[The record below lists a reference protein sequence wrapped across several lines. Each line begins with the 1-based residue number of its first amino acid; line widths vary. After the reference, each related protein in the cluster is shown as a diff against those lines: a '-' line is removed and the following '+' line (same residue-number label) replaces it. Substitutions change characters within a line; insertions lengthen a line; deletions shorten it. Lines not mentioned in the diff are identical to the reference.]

1 MLRFADKTVFISG
14 GSRGIGK
21 AIALRLAQAGANI
34 VITGKSE
41 TPHPKL
47 PGTIYSAAADIEAA
61 GGQALAVPC
70 DIRFEEQVE
79 AAVAAAVNRFG
90 GIDILLNN
98 ASAVNLTQ
106 TLDTPLK
113 RFDLMMNVNLRGTF
127 LCSQACLPH
136 LLKAEN
142 PHILT
147 LSPPLDMRAKWFAEK
162 LPYTI
167 SKYGMSLVMHGIA
180 EEFRSRGV
188 AANTLWPRSA
198 IATDALKMIP
208 YVNVERC
215 RVPEIVADAAYLI
228 LSKPSRECTGNFFI
242 DEDVLA
248 EAGITNLD
256 RYAVIPG
263 TVDFA
268 PDFFIDEVPR
278 AAVPRASIA
287 DRK

>member
-1 MLRFADKTVFISG
+1 MRRFADKTVFISG

-70 DIRFEEQVE
+70 DIRFEDQVE

-188 AANTLWPRSA
+188 AANALWPRSA

-208 YVNVERC
+208 YVNVECC
-215 RVPEIVADAAYLI
+215 RVPEILADAAYLI

-278 AAVPRASIA
+278 PAMSRGN
-287 DRK
+287 R

>member
-1 MLRFADKTVFISG
+1 MRRFAGKTVFISG

-21 AIALRLAQAGANI
+21 AIGLRLAQ
-34 VITGKSE
+34 
-41 TPHPKL
+41 
-47 PGTIYSAAADIEAA
+47 AAADIEAA

-70 DIRFEEQVE
+70 DIRFAEQVE
-79 AAVAAAVNRFG
+79 EAVAAAVKRFG

-98 ASAVNLTQ
+98 ASAVNLTR

-113 RFDLMMNVNLRGTF
+113 RFDLMMAVNLRGTF

-162 LPYTI
+162 LPYTL

-180 EEFRSRGV
+180 EEFRSHGV
-188 AANTLWPRSA
+188 AANALWPRSV

-208 YVNVERC
+208 HVKPESC
-215 RVPEIVADAAYLI
+215 RTP
-228 LSKPSRECTGNFFI
+228 
-242 DEDVLA
+242 
-248 EAGITNLD
+248 
-256 RYAVIPG
+256 
-263 TVDFA
+263 
-268 PDFFIDEVPR
+268 
-278 AAVPRASIA
+278 
-287 DRK
+287 

>member
-1 MLRFADKTVFISG
+1 MGGPARANHPPVRSSSRIDEGADAMLRFADKTVFISG

-147 LSPPLDMRAKWFAEK
+147 LSPPLDLRGHPWNCR
-162 LPYTI
+162 
-167 SKYGMSLVMHGIA
+167 
-180 EEFRSRGV
+180 FRSRF
-188 AANTLWPRSA
+188 LHRRSA
-198 IATDALKMIP
+198 Q
-208 YVNVERC
+208 
-215 RVPEIVADAAYLI
+215 
-228 LSKPSRECTGNFFI
+228 TG
-242 DEDVLA
+242 
-248 EAGITNLD
+248 
-256 RYAVIPG
+256 
-263 TVDFA
+263 
-268 PDFFIDEVPR
+268 R
-278 AAVPRASIA
+278 AAGLHS
-287 DRK
+287 

>member
-1 MLRFADKTVFISG
+1 MLRFADKTVSISG

-61 GGQALAVPC
+61 GGHALAVPC
-70 DIRFEEQVE
+70 DIRFEDQVE
-79 AAVAAAVNRFG
+79 AAVATAVNRFG

-188 AANTLWPRSA
+188 AANALWPRSA

-208 YVNVERC
+208 YVNVECC

-268 PDFFIDEVPR
+268 PNFFIDEVPR
-278 AAVPRASIA
+278 PAMSRGN
-287 DRK
+287 R